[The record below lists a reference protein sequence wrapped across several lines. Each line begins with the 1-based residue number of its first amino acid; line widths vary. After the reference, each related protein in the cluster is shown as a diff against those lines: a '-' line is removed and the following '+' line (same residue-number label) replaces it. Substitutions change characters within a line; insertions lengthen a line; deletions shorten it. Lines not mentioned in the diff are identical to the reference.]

1 VKILLFSLGP
11 VPHHQDSIVEG
22 GGLRV
27 WGLANALA
35 TNGHQVTIGIPSH
48 YLNASIRTVNGIL
61 LIPYVNVRDLIEVL
75 TSSQAVIYPTGAPTI
90 ANDVLTLRSQFT
102 ICIGD
107 SYVPIH
113 VEVSAR
119 TSEDLELEEFH
130 FQENSPQWLR
140 AIGQSDIL
148 LCASESQKTY
158 LLGVLA
164 GSGYLSP
171 KSYKNLKIVLVPFGI
186 EKNNLSARNILERR
200 TKSKKFRI
208 LWYGGFYPWFDG
220 SRFAEL
226 VKNINLA
233 NSESKIEIQITVVG
247 ALNPFVNN
255 PAFVEHALGIIE
267 KIKSAGNVEFI
278 DWLPYNKRHL
288 LLNEIDLVF
297 CFSQPGYENLLAWR
311 TRYLDF
317 IKFHIP
323 LITNNIDPLGEIIVE
338 SGAGI
343 HIDSGDPKEMA
354 KVVKQL
360 INYPNKLNEMKNSY
374 SNLEDSLNWLNIINP
389 LITELKK
396 PLGELIWQSSAV
408 QASQTSILGSS
419 QKRYFSY
426 FFLLLSRFGLR
437 HALKVAVKFGV
448 KFFRRRKKDNM
459 FSSFGNVPKYS
470 ILVHQLDF
478 SGSPKIAIELA
489 FDLASNDV
497 RDVAVY
503 SLGEMHAEVVK
514 NLVSNGIRVEK
525 INGFKASFHLESSLI
540 INGLAFSHS
549 FFDNVINN
557 VKRFTKPP
565 LILIHE
571 DRPEMYLDSGRAIL
585 LGNAADLGLL
595 RLVSP
600 SIGTQKN
607 IQKYF
612 KCNSVELSSYPIQ
625 ATDRIEF
632 DYSDE
637 IRVHL
642 TGSTGDTRKNQLQAI
657 DLIHQVLL
665 IISKQ
670 PKKFR
675 KIKLI
680 LVGVNEES
688 LVGRQIIK
696 NSKILGEYVEIHP
709 VLDFESCMEI
719 VRTCNAVMC
728 LSDYEALPLFVSQG
742 MGIGQIVMRNNCSGV
757 DEQLVRGKNG
767 ISLDY
772 FNSYSA
778 SIERIVNLLDKDL
791 TGDSKLTSMSKK
803 SHSLALKQME
813 KGYRENYGIV

>member
-1 VKILLFSLGP
+1 MKILLFSLGP
-11 VPHHQDSIVEG
+11 VPHHQKSIVEG

-35 TNGHQVTIGIPSH
+35 SSKHEITVGIPSH
-48 YLNASIRTVNGIL
+48 YLESPTRTVNGIL
-61 LIPYVNVRDLIEVL
+61 LIPYERVADLIDVL

-90 ANDVLTLRSQFT
+90 ANDVLNLRSPFT

-119 TSEDLELEEFH
+119 TSEDLEVEEFH
-130 FQENSPQWLR
+130 FKENSPQWLR

-171 KSYKNLKIVLVPFGI
+171 KSYTNLKIIVVPFGI
-186 EKNNLSARNILERR
+186 EKNDQTSNMALHKQTNG
-200 TKSKKFRI
+200 KKFKI

-220 SRFAEL
+220 SKFAEL
-226 VKNINLA
+226 VENINFA
-233 NSESKIEIQITVVG
+233 NSESKIDIQIIVVG
-247 ALNPFVNN
+247 AVNPFVNN
-255 PAFVEHALGIIE
+255 AAFLEYARNIIN
-267 KIKSAGNVEFI
+267 KIKNAGNVEFI
-278 DWLPYNKRHL
+278 DWLPYNERHL
-288 LLNEIDLVF
+288 LLSQIDLVF

-323 LITNNIDPLGEIIVE
+323 LITNNIDPLGELVVD

-343 HIDSGDPKEMA
+343 QISSGDPKEMA
-354 KVVKQL
+354 KVIKQL
-360 INYPNKLNEMKNSY
+360 VNSPTKLNKMKKSY
-374 SNLEDSLNWLNIINP
+374 SNLEQILDWGNVVNP
-389 LITELKK
+389 LLAELKR
-396 PLGELIWQSSAV
+396 PLSDLIWQSSLPSV
-408 QASQTSILGSS
+408 SQNHTSKPS
-419 QKRYFSY
+419 QKRYLNY
-426 FFLLLSRFGLR
+426 FFLLVSRFGLR
-437 HALKVAVKFGV
+437 HALRMAVRFGL
-448 KFFRRRKKDNM
+448 KAFRRRKG
-459 FSSFGNVPKYS
+459 GNKPQIFENPPKYI

-478 SGSPKIAIELA
+478 SGSPQIAIELA
-489 FDLASNDV
+489 LSLVPNNV
-497 RDVAVY
+497 RGVAVY
-503 SLGEMHAEVVK
+503 SLGDMQEEVVK
-514 NLVSNGIRVEK
+514 SLISNGIRVEK
-525 INGFKASFHLESSLI
+525 IDDFQSAFHLESSLI

-549 FFDNVINN
+549 VYDNIINN

-565 LILIHE
+565 LFLIHE
-571 DRPEMYLDSGRAIL
+571 DRPEMYLDPRRALL
-585 LGNAADLGLL
+585 LGNAADLGLV

-600 SIGTQKN
+600 SIGTQEN
-607 IQKYF
+607 IQRFF
-612 KCNSVELSSYPIQ
+612 KCSSVELTSYPIE
-625 ATDRIEF
+625 TTERIEF

-657 DLIHQVLL
+657 DLIHQVVL
-665 IISKQ
+665 IIKKH
-670 PKKFR
+670 PEKFR

-688 LVGRQIIK
+688 SVGRQIIK
-696 NSKILGEYVEIHP
+696 NAKILGDRVEIHP
-709 VLDFESCMEI
+709 VLDFERCMEI
-719 VRTCNAVMC
+719 VKTCNAVMC

-757 DEQLVRGKNG
+757 DEQLMKGRNG
-767 ISLDY
+767 ILLDY
-772 FNSYSA
+772 FGGYSE
-778 SIERIVNLLDKDL
+778 SIERIVKLLNKDQ
-791 TGDSKLTSMSKK
+791 TKDSKLISMSKK
-803 SHSLALKQME
+803 SHQMALKQMN
-813 KGYRENYGIV
+813 KNYKENYSIH